1 MEFTLMD
8 PESERRLVSRRDV
21 LRWAALGG
29 GALAVGAAGAQAA
42 GRPSAARDARVL
54 NLVLLL
60 EYTESAFYR
69 EAVANGA
76 LRGELLEF
84 AKVVGG
90 HEQAHVAFLKG
101 ALGKAAVKE
110 PKHDF
115 GRATRDPDAFAAA
128 AIAIEE
134 TAVATY
140 DGQATNLTRKTLA
153 AAATIASVEARHAA
167 WIRHIV
173 AGPSYP
179 GGASTYPAPN
189 AFDAA
194 KTKAQVEAAV
204 GATGFI
210 TG

>member
-1 MEFTLMD
+1 MEFTLID
-8 PESERRLVSRRDV
+8 HEPAGRRLVSRRDV

-29 GALAVGAAGAQAA
+29 GAVAVGATGARAA
-42 GRPSAARDARVL
+42 GSPSAAQDARVL

-60 EYTESAFYR
+60 EYTEAAFYA

-90 HEQAHVAFLKG
+90 HERAHVTFLKV

-110 PKHDF
+110 PEHEF
-115 GRATRDPDAFAAA
+115 GSATRDPDSFAAA
-128 AIAIEE
+128 AIAIED

-167 WIRHIV
+167 WIRSIV
-173 AGPSYP
+173 DEP
-179 GGASTYPAPN
+179 PAPN
-189 AFDAA
+189 AVDPRASEAQTRAA
-194 KTKAQVEAAV
+194 LSQAGMKLGTN
-204 GATGFI
+204 
-210 TG
+210 